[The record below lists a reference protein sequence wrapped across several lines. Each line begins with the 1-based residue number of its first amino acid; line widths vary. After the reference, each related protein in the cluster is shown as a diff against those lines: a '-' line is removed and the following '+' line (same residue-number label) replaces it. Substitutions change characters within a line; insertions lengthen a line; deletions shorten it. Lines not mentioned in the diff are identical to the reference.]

1 MPMMT
6 ACHWRV
12 VGAVRCRE
20 RGCGVGV
27 DASWVDKDALAASAE
42 DAEPL
47 PHTVAR
53 LAGLVADPDSD
64 IREIAE
70 VVSLDVSLTADLL
83 RRANSAALGGLAT
96 ITSVRDAAVRLGR
109 SNLLSLALASAVG
122 RRMSLALPA
131 YGLQAGEL
139 WERSVAASV
148 AAEVVRTRSAAE
160 VPAEAGTAALLHDF
174 GKVVLARH
182 YGDRI
187 LDMVDLAAAH
197 EGLDLL
203 AAERAI
209 FGLTHA
215 EIGGAVAEAWGL
227 PATIVDGI
235 SSHHEVHHWL
245 SPVGAAVSLACA
257 MSFDIT
263 VMADATE
270 LEQRGQADRLRTQA
284 PLFAILRLHPD
295 SYPDLL
301 ADARDR
307 FQEIA
312 DRYHD

>member
-1 MPMMT
+1 
-6 ACHWRV
+6 
-12 VGAVRCRE
+12 VRADE
-20 RGCGVGV
+20 AGVST
-27 DASWVDKDALAASAE
+27 SWIDKDALAASAE
-42 DAEPL
+42 TAEPL

-83 RRANSAALGGLAT
+83 RRVNSAALGGLAT

-122 RRMSLALPA
+122 RTMSQALPA

-148 AAEVVRTRSAAE
+148 AGEVIRTRAGAD

-215 EIGGAVAEAWGL
+215 EIGAAVAETWQL

-235 SSHHEVHHWL
+235 GHHHDVHHWL
-245 SPVGAAVSLACA
+245 SPVGAAVSLACS

-263 VMADATE
+263 VLADATE
-270 LEQRGQADRLRTQA
+270 LEQRSQAERLHTQA

-295 SYPDLL
+295 TYVDLL
-301 ADARDR
+301 AEARDR

-312 DRYHD
+312 DRYRS